1 MTRILVQ
8 RGSAGASSSSS
19 SNQNRS
25 STSLP
30 GSSSSSAPTQPLA
43 SSSSQVLSALKD
55 DDFVEEIQ
63 EQVALEESSVAS
75 SNYKGDGELL
85 ESLGSE
91 QSNNEEKIV
100 DNEKRNGGFDSEDLT
115 REFDGLGVVE
125 EENEESSVQRVACS
139 SCPPPPPVPP
149 PKPASLN
156 SSPRRFLTGSS
167 HAIRIGSSRGTAG
180 RSTFSTRTSP
190 AGSRPSSPRSHC
202 ESEGYNSADEQNPN
216 FGSSYDDVV
225 CPITVSIKVDYG

>member
-30 GSSSSSAPTQPLA
+30 GSSSSSAPTQPQA
-43 SSSSQVLSALKD
+43 SSNSQVLSASKD
-55 DDFVEEIQ
+55 DEFVEEIQ
-63 EQVALEESSVAS
+63 EEVALEELSIGS
-75 SNYKGDGELL
+75 SNYKGVKVDDGLL
-85 ESLGSE
+85 DSLGSD
-91 QSNNEEKIV
+91 QSTIEEKIA
-100 DNEKRNGGFDSEDLT
+100 DNETRDGVFVSEGLA
-115 REFDGLGVVE
+115 REYDGLRVVE
-125 EENEESSVQRVACS
+125 VENEGSSVQRAICS

-156 SSPRRFLTGSS
+156 SSPRRFPLGSS
-167 HAIRIGSSRGTAG
+167 HAGRIGSSRGTAG
-180 RSTFSTRTSP
+180 RPTVSTRTSP

-202 ESEGYNSADEQNPN
+202 DEGYNSADEQNPS

-225 CPITVSIKVDYG
+225 CSTILSIK